1 MSGTRMIF
9 HLSDE
14 DDVLEGAVAVL
25 DPDSP
30 GGSWESDTL
39 ELGVLPDPSA
49 SSLDDVDLSG
59 PQGRDQIEAEPVV
72 AFDEESEALSD
83 ELDGEGRGRPQERSS
98 VYHRH
103 LAHSGVRAR
112 GRRSGGPRRSRRVFA
127 FGALGALVVLMV
139 MIVVHPNRSAL
150 SVSSRVPTSTQ
161 GATLARSDPITG
173 PPAAPKRVHRPAGAR
188 RRERRHLA
196 VRVARREI
204 PAPVTP
210 SNPPTVVGQPV
221 PPPPAAAV
229 SDAPTPTPTLEPA
242 REIPPSKPA
251 PASTQSSSQG
261 YAEFSFER

>member
-1 MSGTRMIF
+1 
-9 HLSDE
+9 
-14 DDVLEGAVAVL
+14 
-25 DPDSP
+25 
-30 GGSWESDTL
+30 
-39 ELGVLPDPSA
+39 
-49 SSLDDVDLSG
+49 
-59 PQGRDQIEAEPVV
+59 
-72 AFDEESEALSD
+72 
-83 ELDGEGRGRPQERSS
+83 

-112 GRRSGGPRRSRRVFA
+112 GRRSGEPRRSRRVFA

-139 MIVVHPNRSAL
+139 MIVVPPNRSAS

-161 GATLARSDPITG
+161 GATLTRSHPIAS
-173 PPAAPKRVHRPAGAR
+173 PPVAPKHVYRPAGAR
-188 RRERRHLA
+188 RRERRHLTA
-196 VRVARREI
+196 RIARREI

-221 PPPPAAAV
+221 PPPAAAA
-229 SDAPTPTPTLEPA
+229 SGAPTPTPTPEPA